1 MVFPA
6 VLHPDAFPKGWEPVH
21 FAALP
26 MRFSNKYN
34 FIFCGTGS
42 GCNYLPLQI
51 WTMMD
56 QVSSAGRMLTGTE
69 EQSVQWEGFQAPFE
83 ETYSYQLSGQGSV
96 LNCERYLDGS

>member
-6 VLHPDAFPKGWEPVH
+6 VLHPDASPKEWEPVH

-26 MRFSNKYN
+26 TSLSKKSD

-42 GCNYLPLQI
+42 GCTYLPLQI

-56 QVSSAGRMLTGTE
+56 QMSSARRMLTGTE
-69 EQSVQWEGFQAPFE
+69 EQSLQWGGVRHHLKISVVI
-83 ETYSYQLSGQGSV
+83 SYQNRDQS
-96 LNCERYLDGS
+96 